1 MNLLNL
7 WFAICTAILTG
18 MLVAINFYAR
28 DFFEAKS
35 EDYIYGFFTC
45 GALVIVINRICYFL
59 DQ

>member
-1 MNLLNL
+1 MNLQNL
-7 WFAICTAILTG
+7 WFAVCTAILTG

-45 GALVIVINRICYFL
+45 GALVYICYRIINFF